1 MGFFILCFSD
11 QIQGQIIISSS
22 CFTPSFAWFILL
34 IYRQLTSCVFS
45 TDLIISEIRGLSFCS
60 SNLRFCPSYVQDMS
74 KNLPFCPSSIGL
86 VSWTK
91 RKV

>member
-1 MGFFILCFSD
+1 MGFFILCFFD
-11 QIQGQIIISSS
+11 QIQGQMTISSS
-22 CFTPSFAWFILL
+22 CFTPVFAWFVLQ
-34 IYRQLTSCVFS
+34 IYRSLASCVFS
-45 TDLIISEIRGLSFCS
+45 TALIISEIRWLSFCS